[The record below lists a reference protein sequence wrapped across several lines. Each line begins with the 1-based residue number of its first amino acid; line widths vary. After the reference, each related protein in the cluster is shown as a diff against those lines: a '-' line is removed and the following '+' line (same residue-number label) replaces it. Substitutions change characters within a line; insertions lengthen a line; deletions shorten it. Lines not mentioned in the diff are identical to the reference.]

1 MSITRGIMTTN
12 HMEMVVEITPDTSCI
27 SHTPLTMDN
36 VKHNIG
42 TNYNASYT
50 DSYNFYGNPGR

>member
-1 MSITRGIMTTN
+1 MTTN